1 MADSNLAVVEES
13 VFSEY
18 PEQMDKY
25 FQERKLV
32 VSTFPDKYKHIREVA
47 FSDIEITSA
56 RQC

>member
-1 MADSNLAVVEES
+1 MAENNLAAVEEI

-32 VSTFPDKYKHIREVA
+32 VKTFPDRFKHFRY
-47 FSDIEITSA
+47 
-56 RQC
+56 